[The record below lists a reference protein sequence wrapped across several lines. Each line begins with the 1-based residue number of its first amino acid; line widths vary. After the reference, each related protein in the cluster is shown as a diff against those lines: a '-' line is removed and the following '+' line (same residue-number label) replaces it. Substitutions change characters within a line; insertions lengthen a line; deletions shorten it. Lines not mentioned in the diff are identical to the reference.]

1 MNFFKSIF
9 TKSPEITTSVSN
21 PPTDEQSR
29 ISTLERTAIESLT
42 TETDPFATPEKAK
55 PADLSETD
63 AIIRTGLENVPNKHE
78 LMRHFNMTERLVAEI
93 APHIKAIFDGKREYF
108 DKKRSIVN
116 DWVKDYLPQEWQNA
130 LAERDQYKGKRSGL
144 PENIKEIRDRA
155 DEIMEKVKYRVNV
168 IRDSVEWDKRRVGVS
183 TDLAGGCAT
192 KDGIDDDESVDI
204 SLAKMQLRANPK
216 PPVRLDPSHVPRPAS
231 PPRSGS
237 NRVVHRATAVVI
249 NNNNPVFISEPQVVA
264 AVPEEDDLNT
274 VISDLS
280 DFSFPSIDTV
290 HANPLD
296 DN

>member
-1 MNFFKSIF
+1 
-9 TKSPEITTSVSN
+9 
-21 PPTDEQSR
+21 
-29 ISTLERTAIESLT
+29 LERTAIESLT
-42 TETDPFATPEKAK
+42 TETDPFTTPEKAK

-63 AIIRTGLENVPNKHE
+63 AVIRAGLENVPNKHE
-78 LMRHFNMTERLVAEI
+78 LMHHFNMTETLVAEI

-192 KDGIDDDESVDI
+192 KDGVDDDESVDI

-216 PPVRLDPSHVPRPAS
+216 PPVRLDPSPHPSTRPQS
-231 PPRSGS
+231 PPRRSG
-237 NRVVHRATAVVI
+237 NIVVHRATAVILNLAEV
-249 NNNNPVFISEPQVVA
+249 VQEP
-264 AVPEEDDLNT
+264 PPLPEDDE
-274 VISDLS
+274 LS
-280 DFSFPSIDTV
+280 DISGLTIETVDAFPFF
-290 HANPLD
+290 N
-296 DN
+296 N